1 MSARAFIRQ
10 LLSLSSC
17 ITSRRCSSFL
27 AGVVEAQHHHTTAE
41 ANCTPAATRKMPNHE
56 PVVRLSRAQRYSQA
70 KPQSDTEADDLHLF
84 CIFYVQFGRAHRI
97 QRPRKGRM

>member
-17 ITSRRCSSFL
+17 MTSLRCSSFL

-56 PVVRLSRAQRYSQA
+56 PVVRLSRAQRYS
-70 KPQSDTEADDLHLF
+70 
-84 CIFYVQFGRAHRI
+84 
-97 QRPRKGRM
+97 